1 MGEAGMTNNNQD
13 LPIEDNRRLQIYY
26 DSTTDTLSL
35 WNGVP
40 ANNGER
46 IAGCLTIET
55 TNEGEATGITLEYAA
70 KLLRPYLFPDTPPK
84 VDGEATQGKPDSI
97 RQKSH

>member
-1 MGEAGMTNNNQD
+1 MTNNNQD
-13 LPIEDNRRLQIYY
+13 LPIEDSEQLQIYY
-26 DSTTDTLSL
+26 DSTSDTLSL

-70 KLLRPYLFPDTPPK
+70 KLLRPYLFPDAPSNEGDEGT
-84 VDGEATQGKPDSI
+84 GEKPDSV
-97 RQKSH
+97 RHRSD